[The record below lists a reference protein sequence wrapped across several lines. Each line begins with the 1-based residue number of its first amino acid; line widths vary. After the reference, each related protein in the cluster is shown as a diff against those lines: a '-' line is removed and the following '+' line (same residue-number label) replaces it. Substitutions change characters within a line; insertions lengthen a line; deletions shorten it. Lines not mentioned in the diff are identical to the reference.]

1 LDSVGIYTSL
11 VIVSSHIIIH
21 PWGKKQALRKIRS
34 DVEFNKWKVEIIP
47 GLYHGRDKGSKK
59 CLKEMGVGEDTVFSN

>member
-1 LDSVGIYTSL
+1 VGSRENCDQRAQTTLSRR
-11 VIVSSHIIIH
+11 VV
-21 PWGKKQALRKIRS
+21 
-34 DVEFNKWKVEIIP
+34 NKWKVEIIP